1 MTMPFYLTPEYQ
13 VYDTAKQILEK
24 FGGDTIG
31 GMKYAEEYR
40 RLDVLSFEERMLI
53 ASLIE
58 INILCVGYDSDGEIE
73 IITK

>member
-1 MTMPFYLTPEYQ
+1 MVPFYLTPEYQ

-24 FGGDTIG
+24 FGGATIG
-31 GMKYAEEYR
+31 GKQYADEYR
-40 RLDVLSFEERMLI
+40 RLDVLSFEERMHI

-58 INILCVGYDSDGEIE
+58 INILCVGYDNEGEIE